1 MSVLIS
7 HNVIIKIQRGIGL
20 GLPRLME
27 NNKDRERDRIRTSTF
42 NGEEVTFDL
51 DYNTGLYNIVQY
63 GI

>member
-27 NNKDRERDRIRTSTF
+27 NNKDRERDGIRTSTF

>member
-27 NNKDRERDRIRTSTF
+27 NNKDRERDGIRTSTF
-42 NGEEVTFDL
+42 NGEEVTFD
-51 DYNTGLYNIVQY
+51 YNTGLYNIVQY

>member
-27 NNKDRERDRIRTSTF
+27 NNKDRERDGIRTSTF
-42 NGEEVTFDL
+42 NGEEVTFDF
-51 DYNTGLYNIVQY
+51 
-63 GI
+63 